1 MEKIRYLVLGI
12 CVAAFLFSFIEYTDA
27 QSESS
32 KSIIPDEGV
41 FIFVQTLV
49 ENSNGQIVTY
59 LASDK
64 FSDIRLQEL
73 ESLLD
78 AEESES
84 DPVINIGDKKYQ
96 VIKRQLTITYDKE
109 NVIAS
114 TMMAHTQNDELSI
127 VARFAHDGYPIVEG
141 DIVRSVWTF
150 IRPVE

>member
-1 MEKIRYLVLGI
+1 MEKIRKLFLGI
-12 CVAAFLFSFIEYTDA
+12 CVAAFVFSYFEYSAA

-32 KSIIPDEGV
+32 KTIIPDDGV

-49 ENSNGQIVTY
+49 ENSNGQIGTY

-64 FSDIRLQEL
+64 FSDIRTQEL

-78 AEESES
+78 AEESET

-150 IRPVE
+150 IRPLE